1 MDLIDTK
8 TNSPQKKPQEEKRTL
23 FSPPPV
29 TSMSLLNLKPC
40 NHLIKLSVDK
50 TTPTILHSKPISFS
64 APKANF
70 TLRLPPTLYSFT
82 KFNNQ
87 NVKFRIQQGT
97 KEAEKSEEFEYLAKD
112 GEVYQ
117 KTLRLVECAMF
128 AAISGLV
135 YVLSNSLTLENYFG
149 CFFALPIVLSSVRW
163 GVAAG
168 RKTMVATVVLLFVLT
183 GPVKALTYMLS
194 HGLLGFTMGSMWRMK
209 ASWGV
214 SIFLCTIVRAVGLL
228 ASVAVSSLL
237 IGENI
242 LSLIIV
248 NVHSSVVY
256 LLTSMGIQS
265 VPSVAG
271 IYSIF
276 GSVLLVNCIF
286 FVFLLHF
293 LYAVFFAK
301 FGMKQ
306 SLRLP
311 RWTESAI

>member
-1 MDLIDTK
+1 
-8 TNSPQKKPQEEKRTL
+8 
-23 FSPPPV
+23 
-29 TSMSLLNLKPC
+29 MSLLNLKPC

-87 NVKFRIQQGT
+87 NVKFRIQQRT

-242 LSLIIV
+242 LSLCCVSPHKHGHPIRSVGGWYLFHIWICA
-248 NVHSSVVY
+248 SSQLH
-256 LLTSMGIQS
+256 LLRLF
-265 VPSVAG
+265 AA
-271 IYSIF
+271 
-276 GSVLLVNCIF
+276 F
-286 FVFLLHF
+286 FVCGILCQIWNEAIFKT
-293 LYAVFFAK
+293 AK
-301 FGMKQ
+301 MDRVCYITGH
-306 SLRLP
+306 SRCN
-311 RWTESAI
+311 RD